1 MKKEALR
8 LRIVNTISS
17 AGLADVKSDRVK
29 QGKIYCLQVTTWEID
44 KATSGGNTRCR
55 LFIDGHGYKHY
66 FGEQDG
72 PSANTLYWWK
82 EPIWLVPGEA
92 LGLEVDQAQASTA
105 VNMYATGYW
114 VQAGEGIG

>member
-8 LRIVNTISS
+8 LRKVATISG
-17 AGLADVKSDRVK
+17 AGLASVAFDCTEI
-29 QGKIYCLQVTTWEID
+29 GKIYCLQIISWEID

-72 PSANTLYWWK
+72 PVADTLYWWK
-82 EPIWLVPGEA
+82 EPVWLYEGEA
-92 LGLEVDQAQASTA
+92 VALEVDQAQAATA
-105 VNMYATGYW
+105 VNMYALGYS
-114 VQAGEGIG
+114 VPEEAGVG